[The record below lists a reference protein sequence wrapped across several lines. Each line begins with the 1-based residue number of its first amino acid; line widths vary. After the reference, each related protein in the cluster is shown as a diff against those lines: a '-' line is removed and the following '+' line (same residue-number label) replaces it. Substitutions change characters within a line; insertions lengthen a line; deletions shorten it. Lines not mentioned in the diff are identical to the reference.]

1 MDGNLK
7 ERFIGTNETA
17 PKHLKIVD

>member
-7 ERFIGTNETA
+7 DRFIGTNETA

>member
-1 MDGNLK
+1 MDGNIK